1 MKGAWQPDED
11 ARVIE
16 LVSKLG
22 AKKWSTIAAHLPG
35 RIGKQ
40 CRERWHNHLNPAISK
55 EPWTE
60 DEDRTILVEHARVG
74 NKWAEIASKLPGRT
88 DNAIKNHWNSSMK
101 RKVQKYLSSRGYSGH
116 PGDDQR
122 FDLHDDVEGCLEAC
136 RGQLYGYSAREAATG
151 CQASFCQSYGS
162 FSHVDGSKCLRR
174 ADRAGASSK
183 QRGKRKRETRRPIVM
198 TKAEMRRAA
207 EKRSKER
214 QVPASPLSSLAVAAT
229 AHSSPGGFDA
239 LVFATSPT
247 TRHRVGRSGHTDQ

>member
-1 MKGAWQPDED
+1 MSTRRNAGTHPHYSHSRDPNPVKGAWQPDED

-101 RKVQKYLSSRGYSGH
+101 RKVQKYLSSRGYSGP

-136 RGQLYGYSAREAATG
+136 RAN
-151 CQASFCQSYGS
+151 
-162 FSHVDGSKCLRR
+162 
-174 ADRAGASSK
+174 
-183 QRGKRKRETRRPIVM
+183 
-198 TKAEMRRAA
+198 
-207 EKRSKER
+207 
-214 QVPASPLSSLAVAAT
+214 
-229 AHSSPGGFDA
+229 
-239 LVFATSPT
+239 
-247 TRHRVGRSGHTDQ
+247 